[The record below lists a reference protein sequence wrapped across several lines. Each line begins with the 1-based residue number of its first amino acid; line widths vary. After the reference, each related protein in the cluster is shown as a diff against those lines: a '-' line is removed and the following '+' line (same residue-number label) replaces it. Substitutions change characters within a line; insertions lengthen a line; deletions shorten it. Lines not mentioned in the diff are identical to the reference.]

1 MPLFNNITII
11 GLGLIGSSIAQA
23 AKKYHAAKTVTAFD
37 LNQESINKALELG
50 IIDSGYNNLT
60 DSVKDSQMVIIC
72 TPISTYEAII
82 NEIAPKL
89 DKNTIITDVG
99 SVKKSVIDIILPK
112 LKYPE
117 NFVPAHPI
125 AGSEK
130 SGLLAGNADLF
141 LNKEFIISPAEK
153 SSSSSITKVDRFWQ
167 TLGSNIEIIPP
178 EEHDE
183 IYAKSSHIPHL
194 AAFCYARFMMKNQH
208 MPLAKLV
215 ENQGDEFAAFVR
227 LAFSNPQMWTDI
239 FLYNKEPIIKNTE
252 KYLLTP
258 SNIIK
263 NNDEITVLYERIKN
277 AANIRAKFQKKGHFT
292 KELNK
297 NDISTGIIPL
307 LISCLLI
314 ESVEG
319 NPKVGGGFLG
329 MTQVILNPNEAIKQ
343 TIRTQ
348 IDEYNDKYNQLLC
361 EYEKLLN
368 YIKSSDKKN
377 IYSYLSEIK

>member
-1 MPLFNNITII
+1 MPLFNNITVI

-23 AKKYHAAKTVTAFD
+23 AKKYHAAKTITAFD
-37 LNQESINKALELG
+37 LNEESINKALELG
-50 IIDSGYNNLT
+50 IIDNGYNNLS

-72 TPISTYEAII
+72 TPISTYDAII

-89 DKNTIITDVG
+89 DKDTIITDVG
-99 SVKKSVIDIILPK
+99 SVKKSVIDIISPK

-141 LNKEFIISPAEK
+141 LDKEFIITPAEK

-194 AAFCYARFMMKNQH
+194 AAFCYARYIMKNQNIS
-208 MPLAKLV
+208 LAKLV
-215 ENQGDEFAAFVR
+215 ENEGDEFAAFVR

-252 KYLLTP
+252 KYLLDP

-263 NNDEITVLYERIKN
+263 NNDEIKVLYERIEN
-277 AANIRAKFQKKGHFT
+277 AANIRANFQKKGHFT
-292 KELNK
+292 KALNK

-319 NPKVGGGFLG
+319 HPKVGGGFLG
-329 MTQVILNPNEAIKQ
+329 MTQVILNPNDAIKQ
-343 TIRTQ
+343 TIQIQ
-348 IDEYNDKYNQLLC
+348 IDDYNDKYNQLLC

-368 YIKSSDKKN
+368 YIRNADKKN